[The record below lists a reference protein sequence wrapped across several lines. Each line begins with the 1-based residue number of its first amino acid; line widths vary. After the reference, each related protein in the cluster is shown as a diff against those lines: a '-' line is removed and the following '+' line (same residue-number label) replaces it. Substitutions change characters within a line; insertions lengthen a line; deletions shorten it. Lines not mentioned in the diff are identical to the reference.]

1 MRRSVLVIANLM
13 LGTLIIPRTES
24 PEAISRLTEFEWF
37 HKVETPNDT
46 VTPEIDDLLLKAQK
60 LYQSIDEVVKGLQ
73 VPLRVGI
80 MEILFKGLVI
90 KRTQYELDEIATMIN
105 DLEKKSHI
113 VIDGPA
119 KLLDDYSNTKRSL
132 EEYTSLKDTLEV
144 TRKLNVNM
152 GTFGQMKYFYTN
164 LFVINS
170 SDYAE
175 ISRTLEGITIFK
187 YELEN
192 KLKTAIIIF
201 TDAYDSDRVLKVL
214 RSFNSNPFVI
224 PTGIPQNPSQAYSLI
239 VSKLTELTKKEKNL
253 AKELLVTKKK
263 IRGSILSLHEGSAI
277 AKDVLEKMRKPGGT
291 KRFAV
296 IQGYIPTVMEKKF
309 KEITKNWMSI
319 TEEITDSKV
328 LKESPILF
336 ANKAWTRTFEA
347 ITESQGIPK
356 RGEADPTPMI
366 AIMWP
371 IFYGIMF
378 ADFGH
383 GFLLMLLGLLF
394 KFKGQGTLARWGM
407 LIAISGGTAAFAG
420 ILTGEAFGFNLT
432 EFAPVEK
439 LLEEGGPLHS
449 LKWLV
454 GVISVAELNF
464 DQVIKILKVSIFLG
478 IIHLVWAFIL
488 HIRRLHKRGD
498 KLTLFTEAIPTL
510 VMYFG
515 VVTIMMTAIGS
526 GYDIMNMYSRV
537 HNEPVPWVTIIV
549 GDWARVW
556 LVARI
561 AILLTIGCMGMIM
574 VGGILHNKKHP
585 GEGGSVV
592 NVVIEV
598 LLVKTV
604 ELLSHTIS
612 YARIGI
618 MLLVHAALLLTVNNS
633 YHSMGGASSPGG
645 LALIIGGNLGIM
657 MIEGLIVYIQSLRL
671 HLYEF
676 FTKWYDGGGKPFR
689 KIAPEMLYNQLLWK
703 KKD

>member
-1 MRRSVLVIANLM
+1 MVLADLV
-13 LGTLIIPRTES
+13 LGTLILPRTES

-37 HKVETPNDT
+37 HKIETQNDT
-46 VTPEIDDLLLKAQK
+46 VTPEIDDLLLKVQK

-73 VPLRVGI
+73 VPQRVGI

-90 KRTQYELDEIATMIN
+90 KRNQYALDEIATMIN
-105 DLEKKSHI
+105 DLEKKSHS
-113 VIDGPA
+113 VIDAPA
-119 KLLDDYSNTKRSL
+119 KLLEDYANTKRSL
-132 EEYTSLKDTLEV
+132 EEYTSLKETLEV
-144 TRKLNVNM
+144 TKKLNVNL
-152 GTFGQMKYFYTN
+152 GSLGQMKYFYTN

-175 ISRTLEGITIFK
+175 ISRSLEGITIFK
-187 YELEN
+187 YDLEN
-192 KLKTAIIIF
+192 KLKSAIIIF
-201 TDAYDSDRVLKVL
+201 TDIYESERVLKIL
-214 RSFNSNPFVI
+214 RSFNSNPFII
-224 PTGIPQNPSQAYSLI
+224 PQGMPQNPSQAYSLA
-239 VSKLTELTKKEKNL
+239 VSKMAELTSKEKNL
-253 AKELLVTKKK
+253 TKELLETKKK
-263 IRGSILSLHEGSAI
+263 IRGQILSLHEGASI
-277 AKDVLEKMRKPGGT
+277 AKDVLEKMRKLGGT

-296 IQGYIPTVMEKKF
+296 MQGYIPRSMQKKF
-309 KEITKNWMSI
+309 KDITKKWMSV
-319 TEEITDSKV
+319 TEEITDPKI
-328 LKESPILF
+328 LKDSPILF
-336 ANKAWTRTFEA
+336 ANKAWTRTFEV

-356 RGEADPTPMI
+356 RGETDPTPMI

-383 GFLLMLLGLLF
+383 GILLMLLGLLF

-407 LIAISGGTAAFAG
+407 LIAISGGSAAFAG
-420 ILTGEAFGFNLT
+420 ILTGEAFGFHLID
-432 EFAPVEK
+432 FPPVQS
-439 LLEEGGPLHS
+439 LLAEGGSLHPI
-449 LKWLV
+449 KWLV
-454 GVISVAELNF
+454 GVISVSELNF
-464 DQVIKILKVSIFLG
+464 MQVIKILKVSIFLG

-488 HIRRLHKRGD
+488 HIRRLQRRKD
-498 KLTLFTEAIPTL
+498 KLTMFTEAIPTL

-526 GYDIMNMYSRV
+526 GYDIMNMYSRI
-537 HNEPVPWVTIIV
+537 HNETVPWVTIIV

-556 LVARI
+556 LIARI
-561 AILLTIGCMGMIM
+561 AIPLTIGCMGMIM

-585 GEGGSVV
+585 GEGGSIV

-633 YHSMGGASSPGG
+633 YHSLGGAQSPGA

-676 FTKWYDGGGKPFR
+676 FTKWYDGGGKPFK
-689 KIAPEMLYNQLLWK
+689 KIAPEMLYNQLMWK